1 MVGLNAERVVPDR
14 VNVDIEGLRQEVN
27 EAYADNQLWDKLSL
41 SQKLRTLIEERLK
54 QIKEERA
61 KP

>member
-14 VNVDIEGLRQEVN
+14 VNVDIEGLRQEV
-27 EAYADNQLWDKLSL
+27 ETAYADNPLWDKLSL

-54 QIKEERA
+54 QIKDERA